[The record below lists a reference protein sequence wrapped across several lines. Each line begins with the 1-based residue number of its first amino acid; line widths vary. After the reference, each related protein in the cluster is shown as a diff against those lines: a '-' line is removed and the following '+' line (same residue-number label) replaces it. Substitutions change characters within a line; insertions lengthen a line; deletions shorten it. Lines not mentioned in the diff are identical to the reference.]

1 MYSIVDPSSWV
12 TGEATEGDYKSIIQC
27 FLLYFCRNLR
37 RQDLRDIYNIVDP
50 GVQERLLKAIYRAKE
65 EDTDDD
71 VSILY
76 PPENDKTNKMTCASS
91 KDWSARLPV
100 HLHSLTRDFAV
111 RRRKYGFLAIHEAH
125 GKDSDQTAWMC
136 MLIRVFAGYTCH
148 LVGFVVLNA
157 QSLRQSCEKCTLL
170 TQLTCLSFKIWSS
183 PLLI

>member
-91 KDWSARLPV
+91 KD
-100 HLHSLTRDFAV
+100 
-111 RRRKYGFLAIHEAH
+111 
-125 GKDSDQTAWMC
+125 
-136 MLIRVFAGYTCH
+136 
-148 LVGFVVLNA
+148 
-157 QSLRQSCEKCTLL
+157 
-170 TQLTCLSFKIWSS
+170 
-183 PLLI
+183 